1 MACHLHLTMVNVHH
15 LVKMEKL
22 SKLAWKVHHENH
34 IPSFFFE
41 IQAVQYL
48 ILSILR
54 FVCPQI
60 SIVPLCPCLDKVP
73 SHRDTNVCARPSDS
87 TRGKSTPPK
96 FASRK
101 MRVKDASV
109 RQARAAL
116 NGQASRV
123 FTSSSDIPHCKYF
136 GYSSVGVAPE
146 ASTCS
151 LSIVDS
157 DIETSPLF
165 GEGMIINDVVSE
177 LAA

>member
-1 MACHLHLTMVNVHH
+1 MAGHLHLTTVNVHH

-22 SKLAWKVHHENH
+22 SKLPWKVRHGSH
-34 IPSFFFE
+34 IPSFFWDSE
-41 IQAVQYL
+41 LSHYL

-60 SIVPLCPCLDKVP
+60 SFVHVSTKFPLIGIPR
-73 SHRDTNVCARPSDS
+73 SAMPSDS

-96 FASRK
+96 FASWK
-101 MRVKDASV
+101 MLVKDASV
-109 RQARAAL
+109 RQAKAAL

-123 FTSSSDIPHCKYF
+123 FTSSSTIPHCKYC
-136 GYSSVGVAPE
+136 GSSMGVAPE

-157 DIETSPLF
+157 DIENSPLF
-165 GEGMIINDVVSE
+165 GEGMIMNDVVSE

>member
-1 MACHLHLTMVNVHH
+1 MEITYHH
-15 LVKMEKL
+15 
-22 SKLAWKVHHENH
+22 
-34 IPSFFFE
+34 FFE

-60 SIVPLCPCLDKVP
+60 SSVPLCPCLHKVP
-73 SHRDTNVCARPSDS
+73 SHRDTNICAMPSDS

-101 MRVKDASV
+101 ILVKDASV
-109 RQARAAL
+109 RHAKAAL

-123 FTSSSDIPHCKYF
+123 FTSSSDIPHCQYF

-165 GEGMIINDVVSE
+165 GEGMIINVASE